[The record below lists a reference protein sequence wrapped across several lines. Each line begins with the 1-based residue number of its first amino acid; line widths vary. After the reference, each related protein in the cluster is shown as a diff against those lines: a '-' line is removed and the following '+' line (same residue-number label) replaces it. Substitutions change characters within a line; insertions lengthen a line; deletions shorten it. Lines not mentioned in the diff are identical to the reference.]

1 MYTEVS
7 PTDAAYF
14 RRYPLIRR
22 EVDMNE
28 AAATWSTGRELVL
41 VALAPHHLKR
51 TLSVAMIVGT
61 AFFAMN
67 QLGVILAGDA
77 TVLVWLKAALTYLT
91 PLLVSNFGL
100 LSATRRG
107 AVPTASPTRPQQKEG
122 MTT

>member
-1 MYTEVS
+1 
-7 PTDAAYF
+7 
-14 RRYPLIRR
+14 
-22 EVDMNE
+22 MNE

-77 TVLVWLKAALTYLT
+77 TVLVWLKAVLTYLT

-100 LSATRRG
+100 LSATRRR
-107 AVPTASPTRPQQKEG
+107 AVPAASPTRPQQKEG